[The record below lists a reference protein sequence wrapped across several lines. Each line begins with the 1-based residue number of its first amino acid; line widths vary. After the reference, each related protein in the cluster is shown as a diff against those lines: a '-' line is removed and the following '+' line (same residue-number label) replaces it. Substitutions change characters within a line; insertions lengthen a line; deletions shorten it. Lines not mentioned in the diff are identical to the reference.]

1 MPRKKVKLDDSKDQ
15 GKKERKNPKSK
26 TPPRSKT
33 KKKTAKKDPK
43 QNSEHNSE
51 SESPNTEIEHLET
64 SETTKK
70 IKNPSKKP
78 VPENNSPLSTDG
90 DPEEDHGLKG
100 DEAVLFEFLLHQ
112 NRPYSLVNIY
122 DNLRGAIKKP
132 QLQKTLDKLVEKQKA
147 LVKEYGK
154 VKIYLINQKLIPEV
168 NETELEELDTQILE
182 LSNELESGKNEVKEL
197 QNRMKEL
204 KNTLSIEEIDRQLEE
219 NRKMWSQLE
228 MEIKEFESAGC
239 VSVEMA
245 RDVEGKLKIMQIEEK
260 KRGRVC
266 NELIAG
272 MTEIFDVPVKKM
284 KEMIGIG
291 VD

>member
-1 MPRKKVKLDDSKDQ
+1 MPRKKIKPEDSKDQ
-15 GKKERKNPKSK
+15 DNKERKKPKSK
-26 TPPRSKT
+26 TPPKSKT
-33 KKKTAKKDPK
+33 NKKTAKNEPK
-43 QNSEHNSE
+43 KNSEHNSE
-51 SESPNTEIEHLET
+51 SENPEKEPLET

-70 IKNPSKKP
+70 VKNPKKK
-78 VPENNSPLSTDG
+78 VENKHNSPLSTECE
-90 DPEEDHGLKG
+90 PEEDHGLKD
-100 DEAVLFEFLLHQ
+100 DEAVVFEFLLHQ

-132 QLQKTLDKLVEKQKA
+132 LLQKNLDKLVEKQKV

-154 VKIYLINQKLIPEV
+154 VKIFLINQKLIPEV
-168 NETELEELDTQILE
+168 NEIELEELDTQISE
-182 LSNELESGKNEVKEL
+182 LNNELESGKNEVKEL

-204 KNTLSIEEIDRQLEE
+204 KNTLSIEEVERQLDE
-219 NRKMWSQLE
+219 NRKVWKQLE
-228 MEIKEFESAGC
+228 MEIMEFESAGC

-266 NELIAG
+266 NELMAG
-272 MTEIFDVPVKKM
+272 MAEIFDVPTKKI
-284 KEMIGIG
+284 KEMIGIE